1 LHAQLLYYRM
11 LRQDS
16 AATSGHGKVLTAN
29 EAGEAL
35 EDSLEISL
43 PLGSLRLRPERDED
57 QPFRLR
63 LFFDSRPA
71 EFALLQRQ
79 LEPAAFDQLMLFQF
93 QAQTMSYRA
102 SFPQAR
108 FDIIELD
115 RTPIGR
121 IVVDRPGTQIHIVD
135 QAVVPGM
142 RNRGIGTAIMQALM
156 DEAARDGLPVRLKV
170 ASSND
175 PSMRLYLRL
184 GFLPIETVP
193 FYIEMER
200 KAPSPIATPS

>member
-121 IVVDRPGTQIHIVD
+121 VVVDRPGTQIHIVD

-142 RNRGIGTAIMQALM
+142 RNRGIGTAIMRALM
-156 DEAARDGLPVRLKV
+156 EEARRTSRAVRLGV
-170 ASSND
+170 AAANEGAL
-175 PSMRLYLRL
+175 RLYRRL
-184 GFLPIETVP
+184 GFAPIETKDLYLWLEWRP
-193 FYIEMER
+193 DMGAGE
-200 KAPSPIATPS
+200 S